1 MNEIRAR
8 KGPSFLPVSVALI
21 AVCLMLVAGAC
32 GEREQNPRYAAEK
45 SLFNARKTR
54 DRLLQGTVASEFID
68 QVVDEYRTI
77 VNEYRGTMKQHE
89 GLEEI
94 VVTAQLELAELEFRA
109 RRLTDARN
117 DFEEAAELA
126 QGIPMAR
133 ANAIYSAA
141 VIAEL
146 MEDSDTAIELY
157 KRFYREYL
165 GRESLERTATMNT
178 RYLITPLKLSELYLE
193 SGSETDS
200 NEWLT
205 AGKSTYG
212 YLIENAADTAVVKE
226 MHFNFLTC
234 QLQGKEWQQALDT
247 IRELRELYR
256 GLADRNSLMY
266 LEAKIL
272 HEGTNESQKAL
283 ERYLELFE
291 EFPDSREASIA
302 LLSAGN
308 IEFSRRRYTEAK
320 KLYQQLIDVF
330 PNRSTEVVEAEWQ
343 LALLAEEQD
352 NWVDASLRYKSIY
365 MKYSNTP
372 QGLEAP
378 LRIAE
383 NYKNKGET
391 DAAKAAFNQA
401 IEHFNGIIAS
411 QVSPSVKVLA
421 EKHLVRA
428 YTEQGKWNEA
438 AERLLE
444 LPDRYPDYIRFR
456 ENYLLAASIFER
468 ELGNSE
474 RAAEILHT
482 CRTRYPG
489 TELALE
495 AERQYNRIKGK

>member
-1 MNEIRAR
+1 MKEIR
-8 KGPSFLPVSVALI
+8 KGKGTSLLPLSVALI
-21 AVCLMLVAGAC
+21 AACLMLVAGAC

-68 QVVDEYRTI
+68 QVVDNYRKI
-77 VNEYRGTMKQHE
+77 VQEHRSSMKQHE

-94 VVTAQLELAELEFRA
+94 VVTAQIELAELEFRA
-109 RRLTDARN
+109 QRFTDARN

-126 QGIPMAR
+126 QGIPRAR

-146 MEDSDTAIELY
+146 MEDTNTAIELY
-157 KRFYREYL
+157 KRFYGDYL
-165 GRESLERTATMNT
+165 NRESLEGTAAMNT
-178 RYLITPLKLSELYLE
+178 RYLITPLKLSELYLG
-193 SGSETDS
+193 SGSEAES

-205 AGKSTYG
+205 AGKAAYD
-212 YLIENAADTAVVKE
+212 YLIENASDTAIVKE
-226 MHFNFLTC
+226 MHFNLLTC
-234 QLQGKEWQQALDT
+234 QLQGKEWQQALET
-247 IRELRELYR
+247 IRELRARYR
-256 GLADRNSLMY
+256 EPADRASLWY

-272 HEGTNESQKAL
+272 LEGTNEPQKAL
-283 ERYLELFE
+283 ERFLGLSEEL
-291 EFPDSREASIA
+291 PDSREASIA

-308 IEFSRRRYTEAK
+308 IEFSRRHYAPAK
-320 KLYQQLIDVF
+320 QLYQRLIDRF
-330 PNRSTEVVEAEWQ
+330 PDRTAEVVEAEWQ
-343 LALLAEEQD
+343 LALLAEAQD

-365 MKYSNTP
+365 TKYSNTL

-391 DAAKAAFNQA
+391 DAANAAFNQA
-401 IEHFNGIIAS
+401 IEHFNGIIES
-411 QVSPSVKVLA
+411 QVSQSVKILA

-428 YTEQGKWNEA
+428 YTEQGKWTEA
-438 AERLLE
+438 ADRLLE

-456 ENYLLAASIFER
+456 DNYLLAASIFEQ
-468 ELGNSE
+468 ELGNNE
-474 RAAEILHT
+474 RAAEILRI
-482 CRTRYPG
+482 CQTRYPG

-495 AERQYNRIKGK
+495 AERQYNRIKVK